1 MIDINELRTFV
12 EGRLKDTEYFLTD
25 LKITPANEI
34 TVEIDSMTP
43 GDIEQCVELTRAIEE
58 AFDRDVEDYELE
70 VGTAGLTSPLKV
82 RRQYDKYVGRDLEV
96 LTTDG
101 RKLHGMLRSVSD
113 EGIILSSE
121 QKVKKEGQK
130 KPVVEQVETELPFA
144 VIKKA
149 VYDLKFWQP
158 YKQHHTHEH
167 HETIC
172 RSTGLTGLRHGPCR
186 LLRVSRRLESR
197 PLV

>member
-1 MIDINELRTFV
+1 MIDINELRNFV
-12 EGRLKDTEYFLTD
+12 EDRLKDTEYFLTD

-58 AFDRDVEDYELE
+58 TFDRDVEDYELE

-96 LTTDG
+96 LTPDG

-149 VYDLKFWQP
+149 VYDLKF
-158 YKQHHTHEH
+158 
-167 HETIC
+167 
-172 RSTGLTGLRHGPCR
+172 
-186 LLRVSRRLESR
+186 
-197 PLV
+197 

>member
-149 VYDLKFWQP
+149 VYDLKF
-158 YKQHHTHEH
+158 
-167 HETIC
+167 
-172 RSTGLTGLRHGPCR
+172 
-186 LLRVSRRLESR
+186 
-197 PLV
+197 

>member
-12 EGRLKDTEYFLTD
+12 EDRLKDTEYFLTD

-82 RRQYDKYVGRDLEV
+82 RRQYDKYIGRDLEV

-149 VYDLKFWQP
+149 VYDLKF
-158 YKQHHTHEH
+158 
-167 HETIC
+167 
-172 RSTGLTGLRHGPCR
+172 
-186 LLRVSRRLESR
+186 
-197 PLV
+197 